1 MCHITATISEGG
13 LAPLGDISTSR
24 SMVHRCYPSLH
35 NSLSMERSLGPLLCR
50 QIFKLD
56 DRLSLISNIVSKYYS
71 PCQNLCSA
79 NSIPNIKHDSSVSPT
94 CPAYSCSAHYKF
106 QQNVPQSQNSKDMRF
121 VPIAY
126 FTRTLPSPSLI
137 CNFIWLLSKTF
148 PQLLLGILRAAL
160 IPPVS
165 SISGSFLFVSRR
177 GLGVTTGCS
186 HEGIRAER
194 MKASGKEN
202 SSVAAAVRQDTTI

>member
-1 MCHITATISEGG
+1 
-13 LAPLGDISTSR
+13 LGDISTSR

-126 FTRTLPSPSLI
+126 FTRTLRFVPIAYFTRTLPSPSLI

-148 PQLLLGILRAAL
+148 PQLPLGILRAAL

-202 SSVAAAVRQDTTI
+202 SSVAAGVRQDTTI